1 MKKRSKLIRMLLIGG
16 MVGLS
21 FAANAEATWHLE
33 TDTQASIPMQD
44 VEFLLA
50 ADDDTHFSVV
60 AKNDVV
66 YGNVT
71 KATFT
76 KKDTD
81 PGGVQQV
88 GRNQLVVFPTQV
100 HSSLS
105 ISGLHE
111 SSTIKISSINGQVV
125 ITAHASEGETTI
137 DVSKLAPG
145 YYLLSA
151 GKSTV
156 KFIKR

>member
-1 MKKRSKLIRMLLIGG
+1 MKKRSKLMLMLLFSATS
-16 MVGLS
+16 LPLT
-21 FAANAEATWHLE
+21 ANAEASWYLE
-33 TDTQASIPMQD
+33 TDTQASVAMQD

-66 YGNVT
+66 YDNVT

-88 GRNQLVVFPTQV
+88 GRNQLSVLSTQV
-100 HSSLS
+100 QSTLS

-111 SSTIKISSINGQVV
+111 GSTIKISSINGQVV
-125 ITAHASEGETTI
+125 ITAHASERETTI